1 MTKKTKKVIL
11 SAAVLAALLVTGLC
25 LSLLSGDGGSC
36 YYTQVDNSRL
46 QRVHS
51 NGGVIDLTGGLD
63 YSYTLPAYGEDG
75 AARELTFGMS
85 RELREGAFL
94 RLTVKPLRG
103 VIAWAEVRYSELP
116 VAVRLHYEPPAGG

>member
-63 YSYTLPAYGEDG
+63 YSYTLPAYGGDG
-75 AARELTFGMS
+75 AAGAH
-85 RELREGAFL
+85 LRHVPGA
-94 RLTVKPLRG
+94 
-103 VIAWAEVRYSELP
+103 
-116 VAVRLHYEPPAGG
+116 AGGRVPAPDSEAAAGGDRLGRGAVQRAPRGGTAPL